1 MRAVCAGPPGS
12 TLEEDAIMAKID
24 LTGRVAIVTGA
35 GAGLGRQ
42 HALELARRG
51 ARVVVNDLGGA
62 RDGVGH
68 SDTAANRV
76 VEEIRALGGQAVP
89 NYDSVDTVAGGENIV
104 KTALDAFGKVDILV
118 NNAGILRDKTFPKMD
133 EDNWDAVINVH
144 LKGAYCVTR
153 PAFVSM
159 RENGYGRI
167 IMTTSGA
174 GLFGNFGQSNY
185 AAAKMGLVGLA
196 NVLKLE
202 GAKYNIKTNVIV
214 PVAASRLTED
224 VLPPQLFEKMKPEFV
239 TPLVLYLASELC
251 QDTGMIINC
260 TLGYY
265 SRSAVLTGP
274 GVFLSDGVR
283 IPEPEEIMESW
294 DKIKSLENPK
304 YFDQLAEMF
313 GVLGP
318 LLQ

>member
-1 MRAVCAGPPGS
+1 
-12 TLEEDAIMAKID
+12 MAKID
-24 LTGRVAIVTGA
+24 FSGRVAIVTGA

-42 HALELARRG
+42 YALELAKRG
-51 ARVVVNDLGGA
+51 AKIVVNDLGGS

-68 SDTAANRV
+68 SDAAANKV
-76 VEEIRALGGQAVP
+76 VDEIKAMGGQAVP
-89 NYDSVDTVAGGENIV
+89 NYDNVATAQGGENIT
-104 KTALDAFGKVDILV
+104 KTAVEAFGKVDILI
-118 NNAGILRDKTFPKMD
+118 NNAGILRDKTFNKM
-133 EDNWDAVINVH
+133 EEENWDTVMAVH
-144 LKGAYCVTR
+144 LRGAYCVSK
-153 PAFVSM
+153 PAFVNM

-185 AAAKMGLVGLA
+185 ASAKMGLVGLT

-224 VLPPQLFEKMKPEFV
+224 VLPPQLFEKMKPDFI
-239 TPLVLYLASELC
+239 TPAVLYMCSEQC
-251 QDTGMIINC
+251 QDSGMIINA

-265 SRSAVLTGP
+265 SRSAVVTGP
-274 GVFLSDGVR
+274 GTFLSDGHRV
-283 IPEPEEIMESW
+283 PEPEEIMEAWS
-294 DKIKSLENPK
+294 KIKSLENPK
-304 YFDQLAEMF
+304 YFDQLPEMF
-313 GVLGP
+313 AVLGP